1 MAYRYN
7 EKTGEFEDIPQEP
20 ARRRTTQPSINDIPT
35 IQDIERIRPRQHTWE
50 NSRVPHVPTR
60 TSTSQ
65 ISTPPTVTPQSHK
78 TSSEDGF
85 FSTLGALII
94 HILPY
99 AIGIMLAATCN

>member
-35 IQDIERIRPRQHTWE
+35 IQDFERIKPRQHTWE

-60 TSTSQ
+60 TSTSH
-65 ISTPPTVTPQSHK
+65 ISTPPVVTQQPQS
-78 TSSEDGF
+78 TSNDAGF
-85 FSTLGALII
+85 FSTRGAII
-94 HILPY
+94 LNILPY
-99 AIGIMLAATCN
+99 AIGFLIVGTCS